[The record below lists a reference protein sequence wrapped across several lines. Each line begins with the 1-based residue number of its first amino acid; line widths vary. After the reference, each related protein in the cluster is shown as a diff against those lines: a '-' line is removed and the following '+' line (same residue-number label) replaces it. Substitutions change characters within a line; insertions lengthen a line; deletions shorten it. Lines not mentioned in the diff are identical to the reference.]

1 MPRRIPKRRFRGA
14 GAVGGEA
21 LDPALLR
28 FLVDGDHA
36 AALKDMRARNVP
48 GAQRMTVWMHAKLAE
63 LWRDHRAE
71 IVREAKRRG
80 EDEPYGAMYDR
91 WRNGR
96 FQPERMPPGGWTNDY
111 EPEPDDPRLTYL
123 RDNESD

>member
-21 LDPALLR
+21 LDPALLA
-28 FLVDGDHA
+28 FLVDGDRRK
-36 AALKDMRARNVP
+36 ALKAMRARNVP
-48 GAQRMTVWMHAKLAE
+48 PIVRMSIWQHDRLAE
-63 LWRDHRAE
+63 MWRDHRAE
-71 IVREAKRRG
+71 IEREARRRG
-80 EDEPYGAMYDR
+80 EGTPYAAMYSR

-96 FQPERMPPGGWTNDY
+96 FIPERMPPGGWTNDY

-123 RDNESD
+123 RANESD